1 MTNNNEITAV
11 MFRKERDGG
20 ILAVFPYESWRHNR
34 QITCYAHVGQHHSC
48 IWEYVKNDTLP
59 ATQEEYKTLYQELV
73 SLGYNLR
80 VITTKYPSFSR
91 MYKL

>member
-34 QITCYAHVGQHHSC
+34 QITC
-48 IWEYVKNDTLP
+48 
-59 ATQEEYKTLYQELV
+59 
-73 SLGYNLR
+73 
-80 VITTKYPSFSR
+80 
-91 MYKL
+91 